1 MFKRLKAIH
10 VALVAI
16 LCVAVAP
23 VIASTFTQNGTLIMA
38 GNGDTW
44 AGLSNKPANPIHVVS
59 YQLTSGGGNVQYRV
73 RYGITTTGAPIFNRS
88 HNGTNGT
95 TSTTELAYGAGGWVL
110 PWTGVELDTNDA
122 SATGTITLQ
131 TDYNK

>member
-10 VALVAI
+10 VALVAV

-38 GNGDTW
+38 GSGDTW
-44 AGLSNKPANPIHVVS
+44 SGLNNKPANPIHVVS
-59 YQLTSGGGNVQYRV
+59 YQITSSGGNTQYV
-73 RYGITTTGAPIFNRS
+73 IKYGTASTGQMIFDRS
-88 HNGTNGT
+88 TAGTANT
-95 TSTTELAYGAGGWVL
+95 TSTVEQTYGQGGWVL
-110 PWTGVELDTNDA
+110 PWNGVYLLTNDTA
-122 SATGTITLQ
+122 GTGTIILQ